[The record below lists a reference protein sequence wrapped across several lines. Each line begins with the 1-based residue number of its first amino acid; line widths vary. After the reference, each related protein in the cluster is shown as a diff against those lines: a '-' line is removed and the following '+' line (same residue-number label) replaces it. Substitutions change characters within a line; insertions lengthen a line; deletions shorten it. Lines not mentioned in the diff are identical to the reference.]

1 VNQNKITIVQYDPKY
16 AEQTVEMWRNSKEE
30 AIGQKESH
38 SFESHTYF
46 LNHILPEQFQVEVAL
61 IGEEVVGMIAY
72 NKTEVNQLY
81 IHLDY
86 QGMGIGKR
94 LLDKAKA
101 QSSGKLTLN
110 TFEVNINA
118 QRYYEKNGFNIMGR
132 GCENEENLTDIQY
145 EWTLES

>member
-1 VNQNKITIVQYDPKY
+1 MNQNKIIVVQYGPKY

-30 AIGQKESH
+30 AIGKKEIH
-38 SFESHTYF
+38 SFESHIYF
-46 LNHILPEQFQVEVAL
+46 LNHILPEQFQVDLAL
-61 IGEEVVGMIAY
+61 IGEVVVGMIAY
-72 NKTEVNQLY
+72 NETEVNQLY

-86 QGMGIGKR
+86 QGMGIGQR

-110 TFEVNINA
+110 TFEVNKNA
-118 QRYYEKNGFNIMGR
+118 QRFYEKNGFNIIGR
-132 GCENEENLTDIQY
+132 GCENEENLPDLQY